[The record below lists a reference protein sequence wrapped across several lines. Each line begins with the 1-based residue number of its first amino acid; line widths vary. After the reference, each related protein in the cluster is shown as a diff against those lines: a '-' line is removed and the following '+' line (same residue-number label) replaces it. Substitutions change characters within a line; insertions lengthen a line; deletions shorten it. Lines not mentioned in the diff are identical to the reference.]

1 MVLKRS
7 AAVCMQPEIQ
17 SPYSA
22 STTWR
27 GGSPFGKVILGAE
40 RGPRSEQIALWPDEN
55 WCRNVSFIF
64 ISCCGFV
71 FLWGELN
78 TRLGGLKS
86 DRKTGLGDSLAGSF
100 PPAEC
105 FPLPRLYISA
115 RKAEIPRFFRG
126 NSARKIC
133 GNSHLQT

>member
-1 MVLKRS
+1 
-7 AAVCMQPEIQ
+7 MQPEIQ

-40 RGPRSEQIALWPDEN
+40 RGSRSEQIALWPDEN

-64 ISCCGFV
+64 GGCGLV
-71 FLWGELN
+71 FFWGELN

-86 DRKTGLGDSLAGSF
+86 DRKTGFARWKAFRPIENGGLAGITHRESDTVT
-100 PPAEC
+100 A
-105 FPLPRLYISA
+105 S
-115 RKAEIPRFFRG
+115 KAVRE
-126 NSARKIC
+126 
-133 GNSHLQT
+133 